1 MEYIST
7 QKYVKVSPRKARV
20 VVAALKGLSPEK
32 AVEVLPYVAQKSAG
46 PIMNVIK
53 TAMANARMQG
63 EKVED
68 LVFKEIQITEG
79 PRLKRGIA
87 VSRGQYHAI
96 KKRMS
101 HIRIVLTTKNE
112 TAKVKKVEQTE
123 VIEAKPVVEVKKKKT
138 VSKKKGTK

>member
-20 VVAALKGLSPEK
+20 VVPIIKGLTPLK
-32 AVEVLPYVAQKSAG
+32 AIEVLPYVAQKSAG
-46 PIMNVIK
+46 PLMNTIK

-101 HIRIVLTTKNE
+101 HIRIVLAT
-112 TAKVKKVEQTE
+112 
-123 VIEAKPVVEVKKKKT
+123 
-138 VSKKKGTK
+138 KKGEKSGTKS